1 MSADSSLPGQ
11 GGRARVK
18 SLLRDVSQHSFF
30 LLWSAAFGMTGRVLR
45 PRARIDEP
53 TGGHRVMVI
62 APHPDDEVA
71 GCGGTIC
78 EHRRAGD
85 RVTVA
90 CVTDGRRST
99 AFGLGPDEMAARR
112 RQEAGEAAAVLD
124 VDLEWLGLP
133 EGEWRPEEL
142 VERLRALLAEIRPDI
157 VYAPSRIDFHFE
169 HERVARALASALVG
183 GEPPWTVRVYAI
195 QVPLT
200 PVLTNVIVPV
210 QGMRTVEKALSCYR
224 TQMGSLQCTLR
235 PKRYAARLY
244 DTEGPVE
251 EFWELAPEE
260 YRQLHLQPRKRPL
273 VKTFRGLRYD
283 AASDPLAYLRG
294 LKERWS
300 LARKARKA
308 RR

>member
-1 MSADSSLPGQ
+1 MS
-11 GGRARVK
+11 GGRAKVK
-18 SLLRDVSQHSFF
+18 SLLRGVSQDSFVF
-30 LLWSAAFGMTGRVLR
+30 LWSAAFGITGKLLR
-45 PRARIDEP
+45 PRARIDAP
-53 TGGHRVMVI
+53 TGGQRVMVV

-71 GCGGTIC
+71 GCGGTIR

-85 RVTVA
+85 AVTVV

-99 AFGLGPDEMAARR
+99 AFGLGADEMAARR
-112 RQEAGEAAAVLD
+112 QQEARAAAGALD

-142 VERLRALLAEIRPDI
+142 VERLRGLFAEIRPDL

-169 HERVARALASALVG
+169 HERVARALATALAD

-200 PVLTNVIVPV
+200 PVLTNVLVPV
-210 QGMRTVEKALSCYR
+210 SDLETVERSLSCYR
-224 TQMGSLQCTLR
+224 TQLGSLQCTLR
-235 PKRYAARLY
+235 PRRYAARLY
-244 DTEGPVE
+244 GAVGPVE

-260 YRQLHLQPRKRPL
+260 YRKLHLQPRKRPL

-283 AASDPLAYLRG
+283 AASDPMAYLQG
-294 LKERWS
+294 LRERWW
-300 LARKARKA
+300 LARKAR
-308 RR
+308 R